1 MDGKQEE
8 IHNILVALLSG
19 KEEEIYNVLYK
30 KKEIDDKT
38 PKLRTEDEK
47 KKLKSLSNKMRKF
60 HKDLIDDIKKNFRFY
75 KEHLKQLNKE
85 KNKTK
90 SVIGKNI
97 LQNVFHYPLFVYSV
111 SYLCLFPSLQN
122 VFAYD

>member
-38 PKLRTEDEK
+38 PKLRTSIF
-47 KKLKSLSNKMRKF
+47 KLNICVRNKVRSKREPA
-60 HKDLIDDIKKNFRFY
+60 LGAR
-75 KEHLKQLNKE
+75 
-85 KNKTK
+85 
-90 SVIGKNI
+90 S
-97 LQNVFHYPLFVYSV
+97 
-111 SYLCLFPSLQN
+111 
-122 VFAYD
+122 

>member
-47 KKLKSLSNKMRKF
+47 KKLKSLSYQMRKF
-60 HKDLIDDIKKNFRFY
+60 PKDLIDDIKKNFRFY

-90 SVIGKNI
+90 SVIGKNV
-97 LQNVFHYPLFVYSV
+97 LQKVK
-111 SYLCLFPSLQN
+111 
-122 VFAYD
+122 